1 MTLRSGGRDTAPMK
15 ALGARLLRREDA
27 RLLRGAGNYVTDVS
41 LPGLLH
47 AAFLRSPAAHA
58 RIVEIDT
65 SAALEIPGV
74 VTVLSASDLEGLV
87 RPVRAVSRAPNYRPC
102 TTPVLAH
109 EKVRMAGEP
118 IALIVADSRYSAE
131 DGAAAIALELD
142 PLPALLSMDD
152 ALADG
157 APAIHDEA
165 PQNLFNHFEQT
176 IGDVEGI
183 FGAAEEIVELR
194 VEQQR
199 YCAAALEGR
208 AVTARYDT
216 ATGALTVW
224 LSSQVPHIAR
234 TGLARH
240 LNLPENRVRV
250 IAPDMGGGFGPKCV
264 LYQEELA
271 VCAAARL
278 LGQPVRWA
286 SDRVEDLQAT
296 IHGREHTIDIRA
308 AADGN
313 GRVRAVR
320 ADVRAS
326 NGAYAVWPYTAG
338 LDSGQ
343 ASENVTGPYAI
354 PCYERRVK
362 AVVTNKTPMGPYR
375 GVGRVVATFAMERV
389 MDVLAA
395 RLGIDPLDIRR
406 RNLVRGFPYT
416 TATGLR
422 FESGDYLRM
431 VDTLEEAMQWTR
443 LRAENES
450 LRATGRYRGAGVAF
464 AVEQSAYGAKAMGS
478 RLLEMTFG
486 YDTSSVRFEPDG
498 RVRVAVGLHNH
509 GQGHETT
516 IAQIAADELG
526 VEVGDIDV
534 VYGDTAIVPYGLG
547 TWASRSTVCC
557 GGATI
562 LAARDLRA
570 KMIELAADML
580 EARPDDLAIADG
592 FVAMRGSPSRRVSV
606 GDVAR
611 RALHEP
617 HLLPEGMEPGLE
629 VTRRFMPPD
638 PGSFA
643 SALHAAHVEL
653 DPGTGAVRVL
663 NYWVVED
670 CGTVVNPMI
679 VDGQVQGGVAQGI
692 GGALLERL
700 VYDENGTLVT
710 TSLMDY
716 LLPTAVEIPPIQV
729 LHQESPSPNVP
740 GGFKGMGEGGAVN
753 APVAVVAAVNDA
765 LAPFG
770 VAANHTP
777 VTPEWVLGALG
788 TLSDGGGSGP
798 AMDTNRVEAQL
809 K

>member
-1 MTLRSGGRDTAPMK
+1 MGEMAQPR
-15 ALGARLLRREDA
+15 ALGARVLRREDA
-27 RLLRGAGNYVTDVS
+27 RLLRGAGSYVSDVA

-47 AAFLRSPAAHA
+47 GAFLRSPVAHA
-58 RIVEIDT
+58 RILEVDT
-65 SAALEIPGV
+65 SAALGVPGV
-74 VTVLSASDLEGLV
+74 IAALAAADLEGLV
-87 RPVRAVSRAPNYRPC
+87 RPMRAVSRAPNYRPC
-102 TTPVLAH
+102 NTPVLAQD
-109 EKVRMAGEP
+109 KVRMVGEP
-118 IALIVADSRYSAE
+118 IVLIVAESRYSAE
-131 DGAAAIALELD
+131 DGVAAVGLDLD
-142 PLPALLSMDD
+142 PLPPLLSVDD
-152 ALADG
+152 ALAEG

-165 PQNLFNHFEQT
+165 PENLFNHFEQT
-176 IGDVEGI
+176 IGDVEGV
-183 FGAAEEIVELR
+183 FASAEEIVELR

-208 AVTARYDT
+208 AVTARYEP
-216 ATGALTVW
+216 ATGMLTVW

-240 LNLPENRVRV
+240 LNLPENHVRV

-264 LYQEELA
+264 LYPEELA
-271 VCAAARL
+271 VCAAARR
-278 LGQPVRWA
+278 LGRPVKWT

-296 IHGREHTIDIRA
+296 IHGREQRIEIRA
-308 AADGN
+308 AASAD

-343 ASENVTGPYAI
+343 ASENVTGPYTI
-354 PCYERRVK
+354 PCYERRVR
-362 AVVTNKTPMGPYR
+362 AVVTNKAPMGPYR
-375 GVGRVVATFAMERV
+375 GVGRVLAAFSIERV

-395 RLGIDPLDIRR
+395 RLGLDPLEIRR
-406 RNLVRGFPYT
+406 RNLVREFPYT

-431 VDTLEEAMQWTR
+431 VDTLEAATEWKR

-450 LRATGRYRGAGVAF
+450 LRASGRYRGAGVAF

-516 IAQIAADELG
+516 IAQIAADQLG

-562 LAARDLRA
+562 LAAQDLRA

-580 EARPDDLAIADG
+580 EARPDDLEVAGG
-592 FVAMRGSPSRRVSV
+592 FVGLRGSPSQRVSIP
-606 GDVAR
+606 DVAR

-629 VTRRFMPPD
+629 VTRRFMPPE

-653 DPGTGAVRVL
+653 DPSTGEVRVL

-692 GGALLERL
+692 GGALLEHL
-700 VYDENGTLVT
+700 VYDEQGTLVT

-716 LLPTAVEIPPIQV
+716 LMPTAAEIPPIHV

-765 LAPFG
+765 LTPFG

-777 VTPEWVLGALG
+777 VTPEWVLTALG
-788 TLSDGGGSGP
+788 RLHAGYDSREP
-798 AMDTNRVEAQL
+798 MAINQVEAQL
-809 K
+809 T

>member
-1 MTLRSGGRDTAPMK
+1 MAQPRAV
-15 ALGARLLRREDA
+15 GARMLRREDA
-27 RLLRGAGNYVTDVS
+27 RLLRGRGRYVSDVA

-58 RIVEIDT
+58 RLESVDT
-65 SAALEIPGV
+65 SAALRLPGV
-74 VTVLSASDLEGLV
+74 VTVLTAADLDGV
-87 RPVRAVSRAPNYRPC
+87 VSPMRAVSRAPNYRPC
-102 TTPVLAH
+102 TTPVLAAD
-109 EKVRMAGEP
+109 KVRMVGEP
-118 IALIVADSRYSAE
+118 IALVVAESRYTAE
-131 DGAAAIALELD
+131 DGVAAMRLELD
-142 PLPALLSMDD
+142 PLRPLLTMDD
-152 ALADG
+152 ALAEG
-157 APAIHDEA
+157 APAIHDDA
-165 PQNLFNHFEQT
+165 PENLFNHFEQT
-176 IGDVEGI
+176 IGDVA
-183 FGAAEEIVELR
+183 GAFASAEEIVELQ

-208 AVTARYDT
+208 VVAASYEP
-216 ATGALTVW
+216 ATGNLTVW
-224 LSSQVPHIAR
+224 LSSQVPHISR

-250 IAPDMGGGFGPKCV
+250 IAPDLGGGFGPKCV
-264 LYQEELA
+264 LYQEDLA
-271 VCAAARL
+271 VCAASRL
-278 LGQPVRWA
+278 LGRPVRWA
-286 SDRVEDLQAT
+286 SDRVEDFQAT
-296 IHGREHTIDIRA
+296 IHGREQTLHIRA
-308 AADGN
+308 AADYS
-313 GRVRAVR
+313 GRVRAVA

-326 NGAYAVWPYTAG
+326 NGAYAVWPLTAG

-354 PCYERRVK
+354 PCYERRVR

-375 GVGRVVATFAMERV
+375 GVGRVLATFAMERV

-395 RLGIDPLDIRR
+395 RLGLDALEVRR
-406 RNLVRGFPYT
+406 RNLVREFPYT
-416 TATGLR
+416 TAAGLR
-422 FESGDYLRM
+422 FESGDYVRM
-431 VDTLEEAMQWTR
+431 VDTLERATDWR
-443 LRAENES
+443 ALRAENEA
-450 LRATGRYRGAGVAF
+450 LRASGRYRGVGVAF

-526 VEVGDIDV
+526 VEVEEIDV

-547 TWASRSTVCC
+547 TWASRSTVCS

-562 LAARDLRA
+562 LAARDVRA
-570 KMIELAADML
+570 KIVELAADML
-580 EARPDDLAIADG
+580 EARPDDLEITRG
-592 FVAMRGSPSRRVSV
+592 FVGLRGSPSRGVSIAE
-606 GDVAR
+606 VAR

-617 HLLPEGMEPGLE
+617 HLLPEGIEPGLE
-629 VTRRFMPPD
+629 VTRRFMPPE

-653 DPGTGAVRVL
+653 DPGTGEVRIL
-663 NYWVVED
+663 DYWVVED

-679 VDGQVQGGVAQGI
+679 VDGQVRGGVAQGI
-692 GGALLERL
+692 GGALLESL
-700 VYDENGTLVT
+700 IYDEQGTLLT

-716 LLPTAVEIPPIQV
+716 LIPTATEIPPIEV

-770 VAANHTP
+770 VTSNHTP
-777 VTPEWVLGALG
+777 ITPEWVLQALG
-788 TLSDGGGSGP
+788 KLPPGNGSGQRT
-798 AMDTNRVEAQL
+798 DHNQVEAQL

>member
-1 MTLRSGGRDTAPMK
+1 MGEMAQPRAV
-15 ALGARLLRREDA
+15 GARVLRREDA
-27 RLLRGAGNYVTDVS
+27 RLLRGAGRFVSDVA

-47 AAFLRSPAAHA
+47 GAFLRSPAAHA
-58 RIVEIDT
+58 RIVECDAR
-65 SAALEIPGV
+65 AALAVPGV
-74 VTVLSASDLEGLV
+74 VAALTATDLEGLV
-87 RPVRAVSRAPNYRPC
+87 RPMRAISRAPNYRPC
-102 TTPVLAH
+102 NTPVLAQD
-109 EKVRMAGEP
+109 KVRMVGEP
-118 IALIVADSRYSAE
+118 IALIVAESRYSAE
-131 DGAAAIALELD
+131 DGVAAVGLELD
-142 PLPALLSMDD
+142 PLPALLSVDD
-152 ALADG
+152 ALAEG

-165 PQNLFNHFEQT
+165 PENLFSHFEQT
-176 IGDVEGI
+176 IGDLDGV
-183 FGAAEEIVELR
+183 FGTAEEIVELR

-208 AVTARYDT
+208 AVTALCEP
-216 ATGALTVW
+216 ATGMLTVW

-240 LNLPENRVRV
+240 LNLPENHVRV

-271 VCAAARL
+271 VCAAARR
-278 LGQPVRWA
+278 LGRPVKWT

-296 IHGREHTIDIRA
+296 IHGREQRIEIQA
-308 AADGN
+308 AASAD

-343 ASENVTGPYAI
+343 ASENVTGPYTI
-354 PCYERRVK
+354 PCYERRVR

-375 GVGRVVATFAMERV
+375 GVGRVLAAFSIERV

-395 RLGIDPLDIRR
+395 RLGLDPLEIRR
-406 RNLVRGFPYT
+406 RNLVREFPYT

-431 VDTLEEAMQWTR
+431 VDTLEEAMDWKR

-450 LRATGRYRGAGVAF
+450 LRASGCYRGAGVAF

-516 IAQIAADELG
+516 IAQIAADQLG

-562 LAARDLRA
+562 LAAQDLRV
-570 KMIELAADML
+570 KIIELAADML
-580 EARPDDLAIADG
+580 EARPDDLEVAHG
-592 FVAMRGSPSRRVSV
+592 FVGLRGSPSRRVSIP
-606 GDVAR
+606 DVAR

-617 HLLPEGMEPGLE
+617 HLLPEGIEPGLE
-629 VTRRFMPPD
+629 VTRRFMPPE

-653 DPGTGAVRVL
+653 DPGTGGVRVL

-679 VDGQVQGGVAQGI
+679 VDGQVHGGVAQGI
-692 GGALLERL
+692 GGALLEHL
-700 VYDENGTLVT
+700 IYDERGTLVT

-716 LLPTAVEIPPIQV
+716 LMPTAAEIPPIHV
-729 LHQESPSPNVP
+729 LHEESPSPNVP

-777 VTPEWVLGALG
+777 VTPEWVLRALG
-788 TLSDGGGSGP
+788 RLPAGNDSGEP
-798 AMDTNRVEAQL
+798 MAMNQVEAEL
-809 K
+809 T